1 MRKSLNIFFVSLI
14 LLMGIPSLAAGN
26 WQSVRTK
33 NYRIIYHPY
42 QKKLAEKVAETILK
56 TEPKYKSVFGEVP
69 KDTIRVILAD
79 RRSEFDKLTKNTI
92 PEWSRGVTR
101 PDVHLIILL
110 TDQIKQ
116 DEFFAVVRH
125 ELVHAWMGS
134 LYPGIQT
141 PRWFDEGMAVLL
153 SGERV
158 SDNTTIISRAV
169 LTGSLFSLDD
179 VSQVLKFGRT
189 KARLAYAESY
199 TAMRFFVEYF
209 GWKKFPV
216 FFATLKQTKSFKSA
230 LRAATRLSLY
240 EFEDTF
246 LDYAKKNYKWQ
257 FLFDVDLY
265 LWLALPVFVAVSFWW
280 IRRRNRRR
288 MDAWEEPPEAGSE

>member
-1 MRKSLNIFFVSLI
+1 MKKRTYIFLAILIFFIGVSPLI
-14 LLMGIPSLAAGN
+14 AGN
-26 WQSVRTK
+26 WQSVTIK
-33 NYRIIYHPY
+33 NYRVIYHLY
-42 QKKLAEKVAETILK
+42 QKKLAEEVAETILK
-56 TEPKYKSVFGEVP
+56 TEPKYKSVFGEMP

-101 PDVHLIILL
+101 PDIHLIILL

-116 DEFFAVVRH
+116 NEFFSVVRH

-199 TAMRFFVEYF
+199 TAMRFFVKYF

-216 FFATLKQTKSFKSA
+216 LFATLKQTRSFKKA
-230 LRAATRLSLY
+230 VEAATGLSLY

-246 LDYAKKNYKWQ
+246 LDYAKKNYRWQ
-257 FLFDVDLY
+257 FLFDIDLY

-280 IRRRNRRR
+280 IKRRNRKRV
-288 MDAWEEPPEAGSE
+288 DAWQEPPEADGE

>member
-1 MRKSLNIFFVSLI
+1 MKKATYIFLTILI
-14 LLMGIPSLAAGN
+14 YIIGASPLMAEN
-26 WQSVRTK
+26 WQSITIR
-33 NYRIIYHPY
+33 NYRVIYHPY
-42 QKKLAEKVAETILK
+42 QKKLAEEVAKTILK
-56 TEPKYKSVFGEVP
+56 TEPKYKRVFGEIP
-69 KDTIRVILAD
+69 KDTIRVIMAD

-92 PEWSRGVTR
+92 PEWSKGVTR
-101 PDVHLIILL
+101 PDIHLIILL
-110 TDQIKQ
+110 TDEIKQ
-116 DEFFAVVRH
+116 DEFFSIVRH

-134 LYPGIQT
+134 LYPGIRT

-179 VSQVLKFGRT
+179 VSNVLKFGRT

-209 GWKKFPV
+209 GWQKFPIL
-216 FFATLKQTKSFKSA
+216 FATLKKTKSFESA
-230 LRAATRLSLY
+230 LNAATGLDLY

-246 LDYAKKNYKWQ
+246 LDYAKKNYRWQ
-257 FLFDVDLY
+257 FLFDIDLY

-280 IRRRNRRR
+280 IKRRNRKRI
-288 MDAWEEPPEAGSE
+288 DAWEEAPEENDE

>member
-1 MRKSLNIFFVSLI
+1 MKKRTYIFLAILI
-14 LLMGIPSLAAGN
+14 YFIGASPVMAVN
-26 WQSVRTK
+26 WQSVTIK
-33 NYRIIYHPY
+33 NYRVIYHPY
-42 QKKLAEKVAETILK
+42 QKKLAEEVAETILK
-56 TEPKYKSVFGEVP
+56 TEPKYKSVFGEMP
-69 KDTIRVILAD
+69 KDTIRIILAD
-79 RRSEFDKLTKNTI
+79 RREEFDKLTKNTI
-92 PEWSRGVTR
+92 PEWSKGVTR
-101 PDVHLIILL
+101 PEIHLIILL
-110 TDQIKQ
+110 TDQIKR

-158 SDNTTIISRAV
+158 SDNTSIISRAV

-179 VSQVLKFGRT
+179 VSQVLKFGRA

-216 FFATLKQTKSFKSA
+216 LFATLKQTKSFKSA
-230 LRAATRLSLY
+230 LQAATGLSLY

-246 LDYAKKNYKWQ
+246 LDYAKKNYRWQ
-257 FLFDVDLY
+257 FLFDIDLY
-265 LWLALPVFVAVSFWW
+265 LWLALPVFVAVSFLL
-280 IRRRNRRR
+280 IRRRNRKR
-288 MDAWEEPPEAGSE
+288 MDAWKEPQESGSE